1 MKNFF
6 VKFMETNTSN
16 WSSLLIRVPLGL
28 SFSFHGWGKLFGAH
42 NPEGFAGF
50 LSKVG
55 IEPSY
60 LFAVL
65 TGITET
71 FGGMFIII
79 GLFTRFVAASHVIL
93 MTVII
98 LAVHIKQPIFGQ
110 GSFELQ
116 LFMLIMSVILL
127 IQGGGKFSADALITR
142 KQSEAL

>member
-6 VKFMETNTSN
+6 SKMMETDTSG
-16 WSSLLIRVPLGL
+16 WSSLLLRVPLGL
-28 SFSFHGWGKLFGAH
+28 SFTFHGWGKLFSENGT
-42 NPEGFAGF
+42 EGFAGF
-50 LSKVG
+50 LAKIG

-71 FGGMFIII
+71 FGGMLIIV
-79 GLFTRFVAASHVIL
+79 GLFTRFAAASHVIL

-98 LAVHIKQPIFGQ
+98 LKVHIQQPIFGQ

-127 IQGGGKFSADALITR
+127 IQGGGKYSVDAMISA
-142 KQSEAL
+142 KK

>member
-6 VKFMETNTSN
+6 SKMMETDTSG
-16 WSSLLIRVPLGL
+16 WSSLLLRVPLGL
-28 SFSFHGWGKLFGAH
+28 SFTFHGWGKLFSENGT
-42 NPEGFAGF
+42 EGFAGF
-50 LSKVG
+50 LAKIG

-71 FGGMFIII
+71 FGGMLIII
-79 GLFTRFVAASHVIL
+79 GLLTRLAAASHVIL

-98 LAVHIKQPIFGQ
+98 FAVHIKQPVFGQ

-116 LFMLIMSVILL
+116 LFMLVMSVILL
-127 IQGGGKFSADALITR
+127 IQGGGKFSADSMISA
-142 KQSEAL
+142 K

>member
-6 VKFMETNTSN
+6 AKMMETDTSS

-28 SFSFHGWGKLFGAH
+28 SFTFHGWGKLFGEH

-50 LSKVG
+50 LAKIG

-65 TGITET
+65 TGVTET
-71 FGGMFIII
+71 FGGMLIII
-79 GLFTRFVAASHVIL
+79 GLFTRLAAASHVIL

-98 LAVHIKQPIFGQ
+98 FAVHIKQPIFGQ

-116 LFMLIMSVILL
+116 LFMLMMSIILL
-127 IQGGGKFSADALITR
+127 IQGGGKFSMDGTITR
-142 KQSEAL
+142 Q